1 MQVDIV
7 GGGLSGLATAL
18 SLKQCNKDIHVII
31 HEKHRKIGFNTDARR
46 CGEAHHVEKGWKQ
59 WTPGTDEI
67 CSGISTGIT
76 NIGSKKI
83 VVSVDPACA
92 WILDRPQFIGQMG
105 KRAIDAEVIIE
116 TDHKVKSLDE
126 LDGDFIVDAS
136 GIPSIIKKQLG
147 IKNLFIGNSYQ
158 QTLEDCTA
166 YVKDTVQIFFD
177 ERVGYFWIFPRH
189 AEKKEV
195 NIGIGFYRME
205 KDNLKDILE
214 GFKDK
219 HGVSGAITH
228 VTGGLIPFG
237 LQPPLRVDN
246 ILFVG
251 DAGVGTFPFNGQG
264 IYRALIS
271 GDIAGRCIAS
281 GKSQRYSSEIYKTFM
296 KWDLIGKGFLSYNR
310 LLYHFGRS
318 LVLPSWR
325 LFFEFYNMV
334 HTNRIH

>member
-1 MQVDIV
+1 MQVDII

-18 SLKQCNKDIHVII
+18 SLKQHDKKIKVIV
-31 HEKHRKIGFNTDARR
+31 HEKHKKIGFNTDARR
-46 CGEAHHVEKGWKQ
+46 CGEAHHVEQEWKQ
-59 WTPGTDEI
+59 WTPTKESVCSEI
-67 CSGISTGIT
+67 QNGFTYVSG
-76 NIGSKKI
+76 KKI
-83 VVSVDPACA
+83 VSKVGHSTA
-92 WILDRPQFIGQMG
+92 WVLDRPQFIHTMGQ
-105 KRAIDAEVIIE
+105 RAAHNGIDIL
-116 TDHKVKSLDE
+116 TDHKIIDFTDLN
-126 LDGDFIVDAS
+126 GDFIVDAS
-136 GIPSIIKKQLG
+136 GIPSLVKRQLG
-147 IKNLFIGNSYQ
+147 IRNIFIGNSYQ
-158 QTLEDCTA
+158 QTLQDCNA
-166 YVKDTVQIFFD
+166 FVEGTVQVYFD
-177 ERVGYFWIFPRH
+177 RRVGYYWIFPRCV
-189 AEKKEV
+189 EKKEV
-195 NIGIGFYRME
+195 NIGVGFLRIE
-205 KDNLKDILE
+205 KHNLKAILE
-214 GFKDK
+214 EFKRNHDIEGK
-219 HGVSGAITH
+219 INY

-271 GDIAGRCIAS
+271 GDIAGRCIAL